1 MTTPTGEGPAPVDA
15 EAIADLR
22 ATLDGSIISPPDPG
36 YDEARAV
43 WNGTIDRRP
52 GPSSAVPAPR
62 M

>member
-22 ATLDGSIISPPDPG
+22 AILDGSIISPPDPG

-43 WNGTIDRRP
+43 WNGSTGGP
-52 GPSSAVPAPR
+52 GSSSAVPAPR